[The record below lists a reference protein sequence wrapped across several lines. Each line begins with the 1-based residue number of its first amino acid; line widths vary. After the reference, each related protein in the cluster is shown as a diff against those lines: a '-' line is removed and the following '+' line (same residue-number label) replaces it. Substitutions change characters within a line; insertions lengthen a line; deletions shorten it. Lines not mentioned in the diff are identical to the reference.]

1 MSTTRIFESNYASL
15 FVSARNEKAPES
27 SENKT
32 YGMKTMDILKRLQ
45 FDRHIFC
52 KSHNPGRSS
61 YVDKQSVIGQTGMAI
76 GYVVK
81 RGYHSVL

>member
-1 MSTTRIFESNYASL
+1 M
-15 FVSARNEKAPES
+15 SARNEKAPES

-61 YVDKQSVIGQTGMAI
+61 YVDKQSVIGQTGISI
-76 GYVVK
+76 GYMLLNEAITLCCDDEWHIL
-81 RGYHSVL
+81 R